1 MCHIFFA
8 IYLVWGQDFNYHI
21 LLKKAQAERE
31 DSPQCNNEKHLVNS
45 PFHPQEKEIRKV
57 GYSEEI
63 EDTDAGGAG
72 YGEITGSCPEELQIY
87 QEILVV
93 LYFLRDYI

>member
-1 MCHIFFA
+1 M
-8 IYLVWGQDFNYHI
+8 
-21 LLKKAQAERE
+21 KKAQAERE

>member
-1 MCHIFFA
+1 MRKG
-8 IYLVWGQDFNYHI
+8 V
-21 LLKKAQAERE
+21 
-31 DSPQCNNEKHLVNS
+31 S
-45 PFHPQEKEIRKV
+45 QEKEIRKV